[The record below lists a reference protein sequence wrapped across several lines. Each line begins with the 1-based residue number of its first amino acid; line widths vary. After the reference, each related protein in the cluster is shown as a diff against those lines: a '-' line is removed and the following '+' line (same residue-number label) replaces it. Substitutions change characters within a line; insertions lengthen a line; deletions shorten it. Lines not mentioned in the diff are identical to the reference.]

1 MPIKIDNQFIQIA
14 KAHKYDYLINK
25 YDFSTFNEFKKSLF
39 TSIQLFGSATQEIDP
54 MIAFIKYYISIE
66 AATKRQN
73 ENAMRYLP
81 KRISKILAPGDRTK
95 QKKYRSRIKKLIIER
110 NSVLHSGNTKNFS
123 AEYLSEEGY
132 QISRQILN
140 KLGYL
145 NDLENFTSK
154 DDLRKW
160 ERSTP

>member
-1 MPIKIDNQFIQIA
+1 MKLQRDICQRELA
-14 KAHKYDYLINK
+14 KYWLLAIGQNR
-25 YDFSTFNEFKKSLF
+25 KSSGAGL
-39 TSIQLFGSATQEIDP
+39 
-54 MIAFIKYYISIE
+54 
-66 AATKRQN
+66 
-73 ENAMRYLP
+73 
-81 KRISKILAPGDRTK
+81 
-95 QKKYRSRIKKLIIER
+95 KKLIIER